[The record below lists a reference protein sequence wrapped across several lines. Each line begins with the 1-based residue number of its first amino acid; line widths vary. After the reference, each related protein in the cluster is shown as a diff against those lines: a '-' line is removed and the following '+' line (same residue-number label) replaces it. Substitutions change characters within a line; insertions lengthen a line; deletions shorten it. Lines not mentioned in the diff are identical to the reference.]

1 MASSIHSQD
10 GEVGFQ
16 IAPMVDVVF
25 VLMLFFMAC
34 AGFRATEREL
44 NIALP
49 KPEAGGLPREVAITI
64 DISADGQVIA
74 NGQAFGTASDKQLPA
89 FRDWLRTVQSF
100 DTKAPVFIRPSS
112 DARHER
118 IMDVLGAC
126 RAAGVENVTFS

>member
-1 MASSIHSQD
+1 MASSIHSEE

-44 NIALP
+44 SIALP
-49 KPEAGGLPREVAITI
+49 AKQPSGLPTEVAITV

-74 NGQAFGTASDKQLPA
+74 NGQSFGAAADKQLPA
-89 FRDWLRTVQSF
+89 FRDWLKTAQSF
-100 DTKAPVFIRPSS
+100 DTKAPVFIRPNG
-112 DARHER
+112 AVRHER
-118 IMDVLGAC
+118 IMDVLNAC
-126 RAAGVENVTFS
+126 RAVGIGNVTFS

>member
-49 KPEAGGLPREVAITI
+49 KPAASGLPEEIAVTI
-64 DISADGQVIA
+64 DITSDGQVVA
-74 NGQAFGTASDKQLPA
+74 NGQSFGVGSDKQLPA
-89 FRDWLRTVQSF
+89 LRSWLKTVQGF

-126 RAAGVENVTFS
+126 RAAGVEKVTFS